1 MICRI
6 SHMLMPDPARTSP
19 ATAIGIQKSPGGRR
33 AAGGDMVGQ
42 VVAPMSGIDLSF
54 VLGQRYKAERMAKVK
69 DMLLKAAAVLHRR
82 GVSVDEGEDLVHD
95 AFVRLSEYE
104 KVQNVRSQEAV
115 LVRTAINISI
125 DHARRRARAPVAT
138 ASSGLEQFGDA
149 QPDPFE
155 IARARARLQRVN
167 QGLQELSETSRRIL
181 LARRLDGTSVADI
194 AFREGM
200 SVAAVEKQIA
210 RATFFLMKWV
220 EEW

>member
-1 MICRI
+1 
-6 SHMLMPDPARTSP
+6 MLLLIAARRPAASWSYIK
-19 ATAIGIQKSPGGRR
+19 AQ
-33 AAGGDMVGQ
+33 
-42 VVAPMSGIDLSF
+42 MSGIGLSF
-54 VLGQRYKAERMAKVK
+54 VLAQRYKAGRMAKVK
-69 DMLLKAAAVLHRR
+69 DMLLKATAVLHRR

-104 KVQNVRSQEAV
+104 KLQKVRSQEAV

-138 ASSGLEQFGDA
+138 AVAGLEQFSDA
-149 QPDPFE
+149 KPDPFE
-155 IARARARLQRVN
+155 IACARARLQRVN
-167 QGLQELSETSRRIL
+167 EGLQKMSEKSRRIL

-210 RATFFLMKWV
+210 RATLFLMKWV
-220 EEW
+220 DEW